1 MGGNRRLAVNTA
13 ILYVKFILTTI
24 ISFVTSR
31 LILDALG
38 ASDYGLYNV
47 VGGIVVMLN
56 TLGTS
61 MVATSYRYMAI
72 EIGKGKSGNPNKVY
86 NTVLCIHL
94 FLAIFLLI
102 IGETLGV
109 YYVNNILNVDASKIP
124 DALFVL
130 HISLITT
137 AFAVITIPTNGL
149 IIAREKFLFTSSIE
163 ITSVL
168 LKLCLI
174 VLLLFIDDNKLRYY
188 AVFLAICQLIMPVS
202 YQIYCQ
208 IKDYEV
214 VKWNFN
220 NKITD
225 YKDIFSFAWW
235 ILLGAIASLGR
246 IQGVSIIMNIFFGT
260 VINAA
265 FGLATQVNSA
275 ISQFTAS
282 IQQAAVPQ
290 IMKRQGNGKVESSV
304 SLVYIVSRF
313 SFLIMMIIALP
324 VILSIDSL
332 LRIWLKEPPEYTNLF
347 ISLLIINAM
356 ISNLGAGFDASIQA
370 TGKIRANQIGF
381 TIINLLILP
390 IIFILYKVGFPAY
403 LNVIVM
409 IFLSIITLIFQIYIM
424 SRLTTFNLNTYML
437 VTLKPVIKAL
447 VICCTFII
455 PVRLLFPCESTVN
468 TLIFYIIAAV
478 IAILCTFFIGFTKS
492 ERNRIVRIVKENNI
506 KHE

>member
-1 MGGNRRLAVNTA
+1 MEGNRRLAVNTA
-13 ILYVKFILTTI
+13 ILYIKFILTTI

-47 VGGIVVMLN
+47 VGGIVIMLN

-94 FLAIFLLI
+94 FLAMFLLL

-109 YYVNNILNVDASKIP
+109 YYINNILNVDASKIP

-149 IIAREKFLFTSSIE
+149 IIAREKFLFSSTVE
-163 ITSVL
+163 IISVL

-174 VLLLFIDDNKLRYY
+174 LLLLFIEGNKLRYF
-188 AVFLAICQLIMPVS
+188 AFFLAICQLIIPVS
-202 YQIYCQ
+202 YQVYCR
-208 IKDYEV
+208 IKDQEV
-214 VKWNFN
+214 VKWNYN
-220 NKITD
+220 SNYAD
-225 YKDIFSFAWW
+225 YRDIFSFAWW

-246 IQGVSIIMNIFFGT
+246 IQGVSIIMNLFFGT
-260 VINAA
+260 VVNAA

-275 ISQFTAS
+275 ISQFTAT

-290 IMKRQGNGKVESSV
+290 IMKRQGNGEVESSV
-304 SLVYIVSRF
+304 SLVYLVSRF
-313 SFLIMMIIALP
+313 SFLILTVIALP

-332 LRIWLKEPPEYTNLF
+332 LVIWLKEPPEYTNLF
-347 ISLLIINAM
+347 ITLLIINAM
-356 ISNLGAGFDASIQA
+356 ISNLGTGFDASIQA

-381 TIINLLILP
+381 TIINLSILP
-390 IIFILYKVGFPAY
+390 IIFILYKVGVPAY
-403 LNVIVM
+403 FNVIVM
-409 IFLSIITLIFQIYIM
+409 IFLTIATLTFQIYIM
-424 SRLTTFNLNTYML
+424 SRLTTFNLNTYMQ
-437 VTLKPVIKAL
+437 VTLKPVMMAF

-455 PVRLLFPCESTVN
+455 PIRILFSCESIVN
-468 TLIFYIIAAV
+468 TLIFCIIAAL
-478 IAILCTFFIGFTKS
+478 IAILCSYFIGFTKS
-492 ERNRIVRIVKENNI
+492 ERNRIVCFIKEKNK

>member
-1 MGGNRRLAVNTA
+1 MEGNRRLAVNTA
-13 ILYVKFILTTI
+13 ILYIKFILTTI

-56 TLGTS
+56 TLGTC

-72 EIGKGKSGNPNKVY
+72 EIGKGKSGSPNKVY

-94 FLAIFLLI
+94 FLAMFLLL

-130 HISLITT
+130 HISLVTT

-149 IIAREKFLFTSSIE
+149 IIAREKFLFTSTVE

-174 VLLLFIDDNKLRYY
+174 LLLLFIEGNRLRYY
-188 AVFLAICQLIMPVS
+188 AIFLAICQLIIPVS
-202 YQIYCQ
+202 YQIYCR
-208 IKDYEV
+208 IKDREV

-220 NKITD
+220 NKFAD

-246 IQGVSIIMNIFFGT
+246 IQGVSIIMNLFFGT
-260 VINAA
+260 VVNAA
-265 FGLATQVNSA
+265 FGLATQVHSS
-275 ISQFTAS
+275 ISQFTAT

-290 IMKRQGNGKVESSV
+290 IMKRQGSGDVESSV

-313 SFLIMMIIALP
+313 SFLIMMVIALP

-332 LRIWLKEPPEYTNLF
+332 LVIWLKEPPEYTNLF

-381 TIINLLILP
+381 TIINLSILP
-390 IIFILYKVGFPAY
+390 IIFMLYKAGVPPYF
-403 LNVIVM
+403 NVIVM
-409 IFLSIITLIFQIYIM
+409 IFLTIATLLFQIYLM
-424 SRLTTFNLNTYML
+424 SHLTVFKQNIYIKA
-437 VTLKPVIKAL
+437 TLKPVIKTL
-447 VICCTFII
+447 VISCIFII
-455 PVRLLFPCESTVN
+455 PIRILFSCETTVN
-468 TLIFYIIAAV
+468 TLFFCVIAAV
-478 IAILCTFFIGFTKS
+478 IAILCTYFIGFTEL
-492 ERNRIVRIVKENNI
+492 ERKRIVCFIKDKNK